1 MGTRVVDPMGPQILI
16 TNNVTIG
23 PGMTYQHQ
31 HVNPA
36 EDFPEMRHIPGIQ
49 EDYAAYL
56 QCLVQMTQVLGNAH
70 DLLYPS
76 KSRSVALAKAE
87 QYYQHIDDFA
97 ESESIQSPQCSCYC
111 LLI

>member
-1 MGTRVVDPMGPQILI
+1 
-16 TNNVTIG
+16 
-23 PGMTYQHQ
+23 MTYQHQ
-31 HVNPA
+31 NVDPA
-36 EDFPEMRHIPGIQ
+36 VDFPEMRHIPGIQ
-49 EDYAAYL
+49 EDHAAYL

-97 ESESIQSPQCSCYC
+97 ESESIPSAKIPFYS
-111 LLI
+111 LLIKL

>member
-1 MGTRVVDPMGPQILI
+1 MTHQHQNVDPA
-16 TNNVTIG
+16 V
-23 PGMTYQHQ
+23 
-31 HVNPA
+31 
-36 EDFPEMRHIPGIQ
+36 DFPEMRYIPGIQ
-49 EDYAAYL
+49 EDHAAYL

-97 ESESIQSPQCSCYC
+97 ESETIPSAKFSP
-111 LLI
+111 LLFVNLAFSFVGFPQPLAKQTVANVSHQ